1 MSDRADFAVILPAAG
16 RGERFGG
23 EKLAQRVAGRSVLE
37 HSIRAFLERSDVSA
51 IVVMRR
57 DPAAPLPVA
66 DGIARHPMLKLCAGG
81 EHRAQSVLGGLEAV
95 SALPHPPEFVA
106 IHDAARPA
114 VSQGLIDRVFAA
126 ARQHGAAV
134 PGIPVGDTIKRK
146 GDGVV
151 IETLSRAQLV
161 AVQTPQAM
169 RRKWLMEAFDR
180 NPLALAEVTDDA
192 QLLEL
197 AGRAVHIVDGEATN
211 LKVTRAGDLEEI
223 ERTLGRAPAR

>member
-1 MSDRADFAVILPAAG
+1 MSARADFAVILPAAG

-23 EKLAQRVAGRSVLE
+23 EKLAQLVADRSVLE
-37 HSIRAFLERSDVSA
+37 HSILAFLERSDVSN
-51 IVVMRR
+51 VVVVRR

-66 DGIARHPMLKLCAGG
+66 DGIARHPKLKLCMGG
-81 EHRAQSVLGGLEAV
+81 AHRAESVKFGLEAV
-95 SALPHPPEFVA
+95 AALPHPPEFVA

-114 VSQGLIDRVFAA
+114 VSQRLIDRVFAA

-134 PGIPVGDTIKRK
+134 PGMPVGDTIKRI

-151 IETLSRAQLV
+151 IETLPRAQLA

-169 RRKWLMEAFDR
+169 RCRWLMEAFDR
-180 NPLALAEVTDDA
+180 CPLALAEVTDDA

-197 AGRAVHIVDGEATN
+197 AGRAVHIVEGDAGN
-211 LKVTRAGDLEEI
+211 LKVTRAGDLGQV
-223 ERTLGRAPAR
+223 ERSLGRTPAR